1 MRHSGQ
7 RIAVF
12 TVVLITAALAAT
24 VAFGQIPDSD
34 GVIHACYHTGNGGIR
49 VVNDGTECSS
59 GESPLDWY
67 QVGATGGQGPQGP
80 VGPAGADG
88 ADGPQGLQGL
98 PGADGADGAQGPQGL
113 PGADGTDGAQ
123 GPQGLPGADGTD
135 GAQGPQG
142 LPGADGAPGPQ
153 GVQGP
158 QGPQGPAGADG
169 AAPGLASS
177 TAGPVKIRKRAI
189 LVESLDLPAGAYVLL
204 AKVSLGQT
212 SPHSTR
218 VVCGLRAG
226 GRLDRASVVLAA
238 TGSASAQ
245 TADLMLS
252 RVLPDPGAAQVRCR
266 YYLSG
271 RQRKPKVRAAYAEIA
286 AIELRSLTIQ

>member
-80 VGPAGADG
+80 AGPAGADG

-98 PGADGADGAQGPQGL
+98 PGAD
-113 PGADGTDGAQ
+113 
-123 GPQGLPGADGTD
+123 
-135 GAQGPQG
+135 
-142 LPGADGAPGPQ
+142 
-153 GVQGP
+153 
-158 QGPQGPAGADG
+158 
-169 AAPGLASS
+169 
-177 TAGPVKIRKRAI
+177 
-189 LVESLDLPAGAYVLL
+189 VLL
-204 AKVSLGQT
+204 AKASLGQT

-271 RQRKPKVRAAYAEIA
+271 RQRKPNVRAA
-286 AIELRSLTIQ
+286 

>member
-1 MRHSGQ
+1 
-7 RIAVF
+7 
-12 TVVLITAALAAT
+12 
-24 VAFGQIPDSD
+24 
-34 GVIHACYHTGNGGIR
+34 
-49 VVNDGTECSS
+49 
-59 GESPLDWY
+59 
-67 QVGATGGQGPQGP
+67 
-80 VGPAGADG
+80 
-88 ADGPQGLQGL
+88 
-98 PGADGADGAQGPQGL
+98 
-113 PGADGTDGAQ
+113 
-123 GPQGLPGADGTD
+123 

-204 AKVSLGQT
+204 AQVSLGQT
-212 SPHSTR
+212 SPHSQR

-271 RQRKPKVRAAYAEIA
+271 RQRKPNVRPAYAEIA
-286 AIELRSLTIQ
+286 ASELRSFTIK

>member
-49 VVNDGTECSS
+49 VVNDDTECSS

-80 VGPAGADG
+80 AGPAGADG
-88 ADGPQGLQGL
+88 PQGPQGQQGL
-98 PGADGADGAQGPQGL
+98 PGAAGADGAQGPQGPPGADGADGAQGPQG
-113 PGADGTDGAQ
+113 PAGVDGAN
-123 GPQGLPGADGTD
+123 
-135 GAQGPQG
+135 
-142 LPGADGAPGPQ
+142 GADGAPGP
-153 GVQGP
+153 QGP

-177 TAGPVKIRKRAI
+177 TVGPLKIRKRAI
-189 LVESLDLPAGAYVLL
+189 VVERLDLPAGAYVLL
-204 AKVSLGQT
+204 AKVSLGQI

-245 TADLMLS
+245 TANLMLS
-252 RVLPDPGAAQVRCR
+252 RVLAAPGAAQVSCR

-271 RQRKPKVRAAYAEIA
+271 RQRKPKVTAAYAEIA
-286 AIELRSLTIQ
+286 AIELRSLTVQ